1 MDWGAFSNAAGG
13 FLGGIFNGTMGFLGQ
28 KQANQTNLQIAR
40 ETNEANR
47 QLAQYEWNKNLEMW
61 NLQNQYNSPASQ
73 MRRFKQAGLN
83 PNLIY
88 GQGNAGNAT
97 TLPRY
102 SAPTMQPVTVNPAI
116 FQIGNALDVLGKY
129 MDYRIKSAQEEQIRQ
144 QTSNMFYQQN
154 TLWPTQNNLWSSQK
168 SYWDANANRITGLLP
183 FEKRNY
189 NSLINTRSDNLSLSR
204 LRYDLDRQRYM
215 YDLDLRNRMWNIQKD
230 YVSEQARDLRLRNNY
245 FENWDI
251 MPNTAFGSRFGAYRL
266 IYGPNFGTD
275 LRNAKTAFK
284 NYLDAELDYMLFRN
298 ASEAG
303 GLFGNWFGRGRGLFR
318 RNPNSKR
325 K

>member
-13 FLGGIFNGTMGFLGQ
+13 FLGSIFNGAMGYLGQ
-28 KQANQTNLQIAR
+28 KQANETNLRIAR

-61 NLQNQYNSPASQ
+61 NLQNMYNSPASQ
-73 MRRFKQAGLN
+73 MQRFKQAGLN

-102 SAPTMQPVTVNPAI
+102 SAPTMQPVTVHPAI

-129 MDYRIKSAQEEQIRQ
+129 MDYRIKSAQEQQIRQ
-144 QTSNMFYQQN
+144 QTSNMWYQQH

-168 SYWDANANRITGLLP
+168 DYWTNNANRLFELLP

-189 NSLINTRSDNLSLSR
+189 NSLISNRSDSLLLNR
-204 LRYDLDRQRYM
+204 MRFELDRDKWRYDYKLRS
-215 YDLDLRNRMWNIQKD
+215 DLQDWRIKYLKQQ
-230 YVSEQARDLRLRNNY
+230 ERDLYMRNNF
-245 FENWDI
+245 FENWGI
-251 MPNTAFGSRFGAYRL
+251 LPNTQFGQRFGAYRL
-266 IYGPNFGTD
+266 LYGPGFGTP
-275 LRNAKTAFK
+275 LQNSKQALKT
-284 NYLDAELDYMLFRN
+284 YLDTELDMMMTRTVSPFL
-298 ASEAG
+298 
-303 GLFGNWFGRGRGLFR
+303 GLFGNRGRNGRWFNF
-318 RNPNSKR
+318 NPRKR
-325 K
+325 

>member
-13 FLGGIFNGTMGFLGQ
+13 FLGSIFNGTMGYLGQ
-28 KQANQTNLQIAR
+28 KQANETNLRIAR

-61 NLQNQYNSPASQ
+61 NLQNMYNSPASQ
-73 MRRFKQAGLN
+73 MQRFKQAGLN

-102 SAPTMQPVTVNPAI
+102 SAPTMQPVTVHPAI

-129 MDYRIKSAQEEQIRQ
+129 MDYRIKSAQEQQIRQ
-144 QTSNMFYQQN
+144 QTSNMWYQQH

-168 SYWDANANRITGLLP
+168 DYWTNNANRLFELLP

-189 NSLINTRSDNLSLSR
+189 NSLISNRSDSLLLNR
-204 LRYDLDRQRYM
+204 MRFELDRDKWRYDYKLRS
-215 YDLDLRNRMWNIQKD
+215 DLQDWRIKYLKQQ
-230 YVSEQARDLRLRNNY
+230 ERDLYMRNNF
-245 FENWDI
+245 FENWGI
-251 MPNTAFGSRFGAYRL
+251 LPNTQFGQRFGAYRL
-266 IYGPNFGTD
+266 LYGPGFGTP
-275 LRNAKTAFK
+275 LENSKTALK
-284 NYLDAELDYMLFRN
+284 TYLDTELDMMMTRTVSPFL
-298 ASEAG
+298 
-303 GLFGNWFGRGRGLFR
+303 GLFGNKGRSGRWFNFNR
-318 RNPNSKR
+318 RKR
-325 K
+325 